1 MKIIKSL
8 TVITKA
14 RKQYPCDGYE
24 YLFDTPVN
32 MSEEQE
38 FRFGQLPEVVLKGE
52 EYYYLKEKTDTGM
65 QGRKVNQEVYKF
77 LLELNLITFI

>member
-1 MKIIKSL
+1 MQIVKSL

-14 RKQYPCDGYE
+14 RKQYPCDGFSF
-24 YLFDTPVN
+24 LLDTPFDSVY
-32 MSEEQE
+32 EP
-38 FRFGQLPEVVLKGE
+38 RFNQLPEVILKGE
-52 EYYYLKEKTDTGM
+52 EYYYLKKKTETGM